1 MRYIHL
7 LWSNL
12 IGQNVT
18 TMVQICIY
26 NCLLQLVYWGL
37 TQAYPQL
44 LYVTHYTAT
53 TFPTAFNVYLSKLPL

>member
-18 TMVQICIY
+18 TMVQIIAIAWKLEWQPTPY
-26 NCLLQLVYWGL
+26 S
-37 TQAYPQL
+37 
-44 LYVTHYTAT
+44 VTTSAT
-53 TFPTAFNVYLSKLPL
+53 PAICAQVDLHRCM